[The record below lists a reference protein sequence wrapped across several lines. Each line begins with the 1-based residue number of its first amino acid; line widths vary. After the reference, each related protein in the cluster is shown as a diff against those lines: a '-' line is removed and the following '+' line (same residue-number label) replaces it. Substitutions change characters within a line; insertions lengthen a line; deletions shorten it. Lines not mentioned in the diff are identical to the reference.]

1 MTDEEKIELKKLKRE
16 RNILK
21 ADVENLKNELILL
34 VTNINYNKDKVTVDG
49 IVEELETILITY
61 KE

>member
-1 MTDEEKIELKKLKRE
+1 MTDEEKIELKNLRRE

-21 ADVENLKNELILL
+21 ADIENLKNELIFL
-34 VTNINYNKDKVTVDG
+34 VTNINKNKDKVTVDG
-49 IVEELETILITY
+49 IVEEIETILITY